1 MKKTLLSLA
10 AMLLLAGGA
19 SAQTAKSAAVYTGK
33 VDATPVSVVKKA
45 KAPMMKEE
53 ESKYVLLG
61 FNGSEN
67 PSQSTGFPKW
77 ESVSLVLSQMN
88 NGVDVDFSEMAGY
101 KIVGLNFAVVANLG
115 EKAGALAVVY
125 QSETDQNGTE
135 LDSPYLVED
144 ENYKV
149 STVEDQQLTLQW
161 NSVAFA
167 QPYEITGEE
176 FAFMYGLA
184 YEQVKGNGTTQEE
197 RPFLTGV
204 STDNG
209 VEGMFLA
216 YGKPSSEYKEGM
228 YMLNNPEDE
237 DTKAEKRCPCMQLIL
252 EKPNGETVILGLN
265 GSDKPVAMQYYS
277 LDGKKLSAPQK
288 GINVVKMSDGTS
300 KKVLVK

>member
-19 SAQTAKSAAVYTGK
+19 SAQTAKSATVYTDK

-45 KAPMMKEE
+45 KAPMMKEG

-67 PSQSTGFPKW
+67 PSQSNGFPKW

-125 QSETDQNGTE
+125 QSEKDQNGTE

-176 FAFMYGLA
+176 YAFLYGLA

-197 RPFLTGV
+197 FPFLTGV
-204 STDNG
+204 STDSG

-216 YGKPSSEYKEGM
+216 YGKPSSKYEERM
-228 YMLNNPEDE
+228 YMLNDPK
-237 DTKAEKRCPCMQLIL
+237 DTKTEKRCPCMQLIL

-265 GSDKPVAMQYYS
+265 GSDKPVAMQYYT

>member
-53 ESKYVLLG
+53 ESKYVALG
-61 FNGSEN
+61 FDGSDN
-67 PSQSTGFPKW
+67 PSQMNGFPKW
-77 ESVSLVLSQMN
+77 ESASMVLSQLD
-88 NGVDVDFSEMAGY
+88 NGVDVDFSEYAGY
-101 KIVGLNFAVVANLG
+101 KIIGLQFAVTANLG
-115 EKAGALAVVY
+115 EKAGAVGAVFK
-125 QSETDQNGTE
+125 SKTDQNGTE
-135 LDSPYLVED
+135 LGSPYLVED

-149 STVEDQQLTLQW
+149 STVENQQLNLQW
-161 NSVAFA
+161 NGVAFA
-167 QPYEITGEE
+167 QPYEITGSEY
-176 FAFMYGLA
+176 AFLYGLA
-184 YEQVKGNGTTQEE
+184 YEQVKGEGKTQEE
-197 RPFLTGV
+197 FPFLTGV
-204 STDNG
+204 STDSG
-209 VEGMFLA
+209 VEGMFLV

-228 YMLNNPEDE
+228 FMLNNPED
-237 DTKAEKRCPCMQLIL
+237 TKSEKRCPCMQLIL

-265 GSDKPVAMQYYS
+265 GSDKPVAMQYFS

>member
-19 SAQTAKSAAVYTGK
+19 SAQTAKSAAVYTDK

-53 ESKYVLLG
+53 ESKYALLG
-61 FNGSEN
+61 FTGSDN
-67 PSQSTGFPKW
+67 PSQMNGFPTW
-77 ESVSLVLSQMN
+77 QSALMVMSELD
-88 NGVDVDFSEMAGY
+88 NGVDYDFSELAGY
-101 KIVGLNFAVVANLG
+101 KIVGLNFAVTANLG
-115 EKAGALAVVY
+115 EQAGAFAFVY
-125 QSETDQNGTE
+125 QDENDQEGTE
-135 LDSPYLVED
+135 LDSPYLVEGT
-144 ENYKV
+144 NYTV
-149 STVEDQQLTLQW
+149 STVEDGQLTLQW

-167 QPYEITGEE
+167 EPYEITGEE
-176 FAFMYGLA
+176 LAFQYGLV

-197 RPFLTGV
+197 FPFLTGV
-204 STDNG
+204 SEDNG

-216 YGKPSSEYKEGM
+216 YGKPSDKYQEGL
-228 YMLNNPEDE
+228 YTLNNPD
-237 DTKAEKRCPCMQLIL
+237 DKEKRCLCMQLIL
-252 EKPNGETVILGLN
+252 ETPGGSTVILGLN
-265 GSDKPVAMQYYS
+265 GSDKPVAMQYFS

>member
-19 SAQTAKSAAVYTGK
+19 SAQTAKSATVYTDK

-45 KAPMMKEE
+45 KAPMMKEG

-67 PSQSTGFPKW
+67 PSQSNGFPKW

-125 QSETDQNGTE
+125 QSEKDQNGTE

-161 NSVAFA
+161 NSVAFT

-176 FAFMYGLA
+176 YAFLYGLA

-197 RPFLTGV
+197 FPFLTGV
-204 STDNG
+204 STDTG

-228 YMLNNPEDE
+228 YTLNNPEDNS
-237 DTKAEKRCPCMQLIL
+237 EKRCPCMQLIL

-265 GSDKPVAMQYYS
+265 GSDKPVAMQYFS

>member
-53 ESKYVLLG
+53 ESKYALLG

-67 PSQSTGFPKW
+67 PSQMNGFPTW
-77 ESVSLVLSQMN
+77 ESANLVLSQMD
-88 NGVDVDFSEMAGY
+88 NGVDYDFSEMAGY
-101 KIVGLNFAVVANLG
+101 KIVGLNFAVTANLG

-125 QSETDQNGTE
+125 QSKTDQNGTE
-135 LDSPYLVED
+135 LGSPYLVED
-144 ENYKV
+144 KNYKV
-149 STVEDQQLTLQW
+149 STVENQQLTLQW

-167 QPYEITGEE
+167 EPYEITGEE
-176 FAFMYGLA
+176 FAFQYGLA
-184 YEQVKGNGTTQEE
+184 YEQVKGDGKSQDEF
-197 RPFLTGV
+197 PFLTGV
-204 STDNG
+204 STDTG
-209 VEGMFLA
+209 VEGMFLV
-216 YGKPSSEYKEGM
+216 YGKPSSEYKEGL
-228 YMLNNPEDE
+228 YALNNPKDNS
-237 DTKAEKRCPCMQLIL
+237 EKRCPCMQLIL
-252 EKPNGETVILGLN
+252 EKPDGATVILGLN
-265 GSDKPVAMQYYS
+265 GSDKPVAVQYFS

>member
-19 SAQTAKSAAVYTGK
+19 SAQTAKSATVYTDK

-45 KAPMMKEE
+45 KAPMMKEG

-67 PSQSTGFPKW
+67 PSLSNGFPKW

-101 KIVGLNFAVVANLG
+101 KIVGLNFAVAANLG

-125 QSETDQNGTE
+125 QSEKDQNGTE

-149 STVEDQQLTLQW
+149 STVEDQLLTLQW
-161 NSVAFA
+161 NYVAFA

-176 FAFMYGLA
+176 YAFLYGLA

-197 RPFLTGV
+197 FPFLTGV
-204 STDNG
+204 STDSG

-216 YGKPSSEYKEGM
+216 YGKPSSKYEEGM
-228 YMLNNPEDE
+228 YMLNDPK
-237 DTKAEKRCPCMQLIL
+237 DTKTEKRCPCMQLIL

-265 GSDKPVAMQYYS
+265 GSDKPVAMQYFS

>member
-1 MKKTLLSLA
+1 
-10 AMLLLAGGA
+10 MLLLAGGA
-19 SAQTAKSAAVYTGK
+19 SAQTAKSATVYTDK

-45 KAPMMKEE
+45 KAPMMKEG

-67 PSQSTGFPKW
+67 PSQSNGFPKW

-125 QSETDQNGTE
+125 QSEKDQNGTE

-176 FAFMYGLA
+176 YAFLYGLA

-197 RPFLTGV
+197 FPFLTGV
-204 STDNG
+204 STDSG

-216 YGKPSSEYKEGM
+216 YGKPSSKYEEGM
-228 YMLNNPEDE
+228 YMLNDPK
-237 DTKAEKRCPCMQLIL
+237 DTKTEKRCPCMQLIL

-265 GSDKPVAMQYYS
+265 GSDKPVAMQYYT
-277 LDGKKLSAPQK
+277 LDGKQLSAPQK

>member
-19 SAQTAKSAAVYTGK
+19 SAQTAKSATVYTDK

-45 KAPMMKEE
+45 KAPMMKEG

-67 PSQSTGFPKW
+67 PSQSNGFPKW

-125 QSETDQNGTE
+125 QSEKDQNGTE

-161 NSVAFA
+161 NSVAFT

-184 YEQVKGNGTTQEE
+184 YEQVKGEGKTQEE
-197 RPFLTGV
+197 FPFLTGV

-216 YGKPSSEYKEGM
+216 YGKPSSKYKEGM
-228 YMLNNPEDE
+228 YMLNNPED
-237 DTKAEKRCPCMQLIL
+237 TKTEKRCPCMQLIL
-252 EKPNGETVILGLN
+252 EKPNGETVILGVD
-265 GSDKPVAMQYYS
+265 GSQKPVAMQYYS

>member
-19 SAQTAKSAAVYTGK
+19 SAQTAKSATVYTDK

-45 KAPMMKEE
+45 KAPMMKEG

-67 PSQSTGFPKW
+67 PSQSNGFPKW

-125 QSETDQNGTE
+125 QSEKDQNGTE

-161 NSVAFA
+161 NSVAFT

-176 FAFMYGLA
+176 YAFLYGLA

-197 RPFLTGV
+197 LPFLTGV
-204 STDNG
+204 STDSG

-216 YGKPSSEYKEGM
+216 YGKPSDKYKEGM
-228 YMLNNPEDE
+228 YMLNDPK
-237 DTKAEKRCPCMQLIL
+237 DTEKRCPCMQLIL

-265 GSDKPVAMQYYS
+265 GSDKPVAMQYFS

>member
-19 SAQTAKSAAVYTGK
+19 SAQTAKSATVYTDK

-53 ESKYVLLG
+53 ESKYALLG
-61 FNGSEN
+61 FTGSDN
-67 PSQSTGFPKW
+67 PSQMNGFPTW
-77 ESVSLVLSQMN
+77 ESALMVMSELD
-88 NGVDVDFSEMAGY
+88 NGVDYDFSELAGY
-101 KIVGLNFAVVANLG
+101 KIVGLNFAVTANLG
-115 EKAGALAVVY
+115 EQAGAFAFVY
-125 QSETDQNGTE
+125 QDENDQEGTE
-135 LDSPYLVED
+135 LDSPYLVEGT
-144 ENYKV
+144 NYTV
-149 STVEDQQLTLQW
+149 STVENQQLTLQW

-167 QPYEITGEE
+167 EPYEITGEE
-176 FAFMYGLA
+176 LAFQYGLV

-197 RPFLTGV
+197 FPFLTGV
-204 STDNG
+204 STDSG

-216 YGKPSSEYKEGM
+216 YGKPSAKYQEGL
-228 YMLNNPEDE
+228 YTLNDPN
-237 DTKAEKRCPCMQLIL
+237 DTESDYCLCMQLIL
-252 EKPNGETVILGLN
+252 ETPGGSTVILGLN
-265 GSDKPVAMQYYS
+265 GSDKPVAMQYFS

>member
-19 SAQTAKSAAVYTGK
+19 SAQTAKSAAVYTDK

-53 ESKYVLLG
+53 ESKYVALC

-67 PSQSTGFPKW
+67 PSQMNGFPTW
-77 ESVSLVLSQMN
+77 ESASMVLSRLD
-88 NGVDVDFSEMAGY
+88 NGVDVDFSEYAGY
-101 KIVGLNFAVVANLG
+101 KIIGLQFAVTANLG
-115 EKAGALAVVY
+115 EKAGAVAVVFE
-125 QSETDQNGTE
+125 SKTDQNGTE
-135 LDSPYLVED
+135 LGSPYLVED

-149 STVEDQQLTLQW
+149 STVENQKLNLQW
-161 NSVAFA
+161 NGVAFA
-167 QPYEITGEE
+167 EPYEITGDE
-176 FAFMYGLA
+176 FAFLYGLA
-184 YEQVKGNGTTQEE
+184 YEQVKGDGTSQDEF
-197 RPFLTGV
+197 PFLTGV
-204 STDNG
+204 SEDNG

-216 YGKPSSEYKEGM
+216 YGKPSSKYQEGM
-228 YMLNNPEDE
+228 YTLNNPD
-237 DTKAEKRCPCMQLIL
+237 DKSEKRCPCMQLVL
-252 EKPNGETVILGLN
+252 EKPDGSTVILGLN

>member
-19 SAQTAKSAAVYTGK
+19 SAQTAKSATVYTDK

-53 ESKYVLLG
+53 ESKYARLG
-61 FNGSEN
+61 FTGSDN
-67 PSQSTGFPKW
+67 PSQMYGFPTW
-77 ESVSLVLSQMN
+77 QSASMVMSELD
-88 NGVDVDFSEMAGY
+88 NGVDYDFSELAGY
-101 KIVGLNFAVVANLG
+101 KLVGLNFAVTANLG
-115 EKAGALAVVY
+115 EQAGAFAIVY
-125 QSETDQNGTE
+125 QDENDQEGTE

-144 ENYKV
+144 ENYKL
-149 STVEDQQLTLQW
+149 STVENQRLTLQW

-167 QPYEITGEE
+167 EPYEITGDET
-176 FAFMYGLA
+176 AFLYGLA

-197 RPFLTGV
+197 LPFLMGV
-204 STDNG
+204 SPDSG
-209 VEGMFLA
+209 VEGMFLV
-216 YGKPSSEYKEGM
+216 YGQPSSTDQKGLWT
-228 YMLNNPEDE
+228 LNDPN
-237 DTKAEKRCPCMQLIL
+237 DTKSDKYCLCMQLIL
-252 EKPNGETVILGLN
+252 ETPGGSTVILGLN
-265 GSDKPVAMQYYS
+265 GSDKPVAMQYFS

>member
-19 SAQTAKSAAVYTGK
+19 SAQTAKSATVYTDK

-53 ESKYVLLG
+53 ESKYALLG
-61 FNGSEN
+61 FTGSDN
-67 PSQSTGFPKW
+67 PSQNNGFPAW
-77 ESVSLVLSQMN
+77 QSASMVMSELD
-88 NGVDVDFSEMAGY
+88 NGVDYDFSELAGY
-101 KIVGLNFAVVANLG
+101 KIVGLNFAVTANLG
-115 EKAGALAVVY
+115 EQAGAFAFVY
-125 QSETDQNGTE
+125 QDENDQGTE

-149 STVEDQQLTLQW
+149 STVENQQLTLQW

-167 QPYEITGEE
+167 EPYEITGEE
-176 FAFMYGLA
+176 LAFQYGLV

-197 RPFLTGV
+197 FPFLTGV

-216 YGKPSSEYKEGM
+216 YGKPSSKYQEGL
-228 YMLNNPEDE
+228 YTLNDPN
-237 DTKAEKRCPCMQLIL
+237 DTESEKRCLCMQLIL
-252 EKPNGETVILGLN
+252 ETPDGSTVILGLN